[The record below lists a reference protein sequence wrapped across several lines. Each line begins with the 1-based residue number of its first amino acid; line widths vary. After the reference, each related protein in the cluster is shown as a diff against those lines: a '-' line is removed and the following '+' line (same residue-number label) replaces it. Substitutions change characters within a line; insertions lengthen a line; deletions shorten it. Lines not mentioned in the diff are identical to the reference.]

1 MVIKKEGYLKMNSY
15 TWHFLKGLLYLLLF
29 IATMVFCFMT
39 NNAVET
45 LGITIFSFIILAL
58 IYNE

>member
-1 MVIKKEGYLKMNSY
+1 MNSY